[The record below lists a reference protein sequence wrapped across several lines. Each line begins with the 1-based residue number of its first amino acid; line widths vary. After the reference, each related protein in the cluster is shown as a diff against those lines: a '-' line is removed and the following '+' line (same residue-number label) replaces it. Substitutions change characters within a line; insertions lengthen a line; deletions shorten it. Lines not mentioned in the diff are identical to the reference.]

1 MMKVVVL
8 WALPNARVV
17 ALLTMWNVLVT
28 AVTMALLFVPRASMR
43 GCLGMRGTSVV
54 WDVLLKVDEG
64 VLVSDELD
72 GL

>member
-1 MMKVVVL
+1 
-8 WALPNARVV
+8 
-17 ALLTMWNVLVT
+17 
-28 AVTMALLFVPRASMR
+28 MR

-72 GL
+72 GLWSCWCDFV